1 MSREYA
7 FDDEHDFV
15 HKLEELIAEGI
26 KPEEIDT
33 ITPYPSHHGS
43 KVLGDSPERTKSP
56 VKWFTITGA
65 LTGMSVGFGLTIY
78 TVLHWPLMTGGKP
91 IISIP
96 AFIIIAYE
104 LTILLGG
111 IFSFLGFVLLSRL
124 PSIKGIACP
133 DQETGNKFIIQVEEE
148 E

>member
-1 MSREYA
+1 VTREYS
-7 FDDEHDFV
+7 FDDEHEFV
-15 HKLEELIAEGI
+15 HKLEELVASGVD
-26 KPEEIDT
+26 PAEIDT
-33 ITPYPSHHGS
+33 VSPYPSHHAM
-43 KVLGDSPERTKSP
+43 KVLGDSPDRSKSP
-56 VKWFTITGA
+56 VKWFTLVGAVTGVSA
-65 LTGMSVGFGLTIY
+65 GFGLTIY

-96 AFIIIAYE
+96 AFIIIAFE

-124 PSIKGIACP
+124 PSLKGIACP
-133 DQETGNKFIIQVEEE
+133 ELETGNKFIIQVEEE

>member
-15 HKLEELIAEGI
+15 HKLEELVAAGV

-33 ITPYPSHHGS
+33 VTPYPSHHAMNI
-43 KVLGDSPERTKSP
+43 LGDSPDRSKSL
-56 VKWFTITGA
+56 VKWFTLVGA
-65 LTGMSVGFGLTIY
+65 VTGMSAGFGLTIY
-78 TVLHWPLMTGGKP
+78 TVLHWPLLTGGKP